1 MNVISD
7 SASGTGEVPEPGPT
21 GELVVQNGRMKGVR
35 RPLVTPLTLIGQA
48 HGCEVRLNVDGV
60 QPLHCAIAHGPQGYV
75 LRDLSSDRS
84 AQLNGNRVTN
94 QPLQDGD
101 LLSVGPFEFL
111 VAIPE
116 PLRSESLRRTVGN
129 LKAERDA
136 LRIQAAAVA
145 SQQAGL
151 TEEEIRLEQRR
162 NALERQE
169 EQLSAR
175 LDERQ
180 RQLRAEDDQI
190 RQERAAFE
198 QECQAEEQRQAQERA
213 ELARDRS
220 EQEMTKRQIV
230 AQRERLVDLRKRLKR
245 HWQKQW
251 SVQQTAMERREKA
264 QAASQAQL
272 VKASAHLEREQQ
284 KMTEARLRFN
294 GEMELGRRQLQE
306 EWQELGLAQQQWE
319 VTLNAEQ
326 AECERRLRSLA
337 EREQAVTRA
346 ERELQKEQTVWN
358 RQRAFLAMDI
368 DGLESRVRNQRQ
380 KLQEG
385 TRSQR
390 RGTSQEIF
398 QGSPPIPNLSI
409 PEKESVEPPDSP
421 PMLLGEAPELPS
433 THASAEIGGIELS
446 QRVKQ
451 IAGLVAD
458 QRSHLVEQWE
468 RLLRVQDDWERERT
482 VGLAELEEAGQRL
495 QQREQRLDDRAEQ
508 MRRLETVLEGRVTQL
523 QQRQESLSQLRCAL
537 EGSQARLQVQVT
549 TWEAEREEVLSSVRA
564 REEALATQL
573 FRAEE
578 HYRKRT
584 ARLKQH
590 AQALHTE
597 RKRSEEVRKQYVAQ
611 WRAAQKRHK
620 ALLTEQQAAARQTL
634 ALENFRMVCL
644 AQAEDTVAA
653 EKRLERLQRHGE
665 ALYAEEEQQLERQ
678 WQALQEEMDR
688 LDQRALFLADTE
700 EDLTRRTEALATQIT
715 VLENQQAAVTEAV
728 ARRQQ
733 EVEGYQVRYQ
743 LAEQQIHNL
752 RDEVERLALML
763 LEEVDAGLLPAASSQ
778 AA

>member
-7 SASGTGEVPEPGPT
+7 SVPGTGEVPEPGPT

-48 HGCEVRLNVDGV
+48 QGCEVRLNVEGV
-60 QPLHCAIAHGPQGYV
+60 QPLHCAIAHSPQGYV

-84 AQLNGNRVTN
+84 AQLNGHRVSI

-101 LLSVGPFEFL
+101 LLTVGPFEFL

-116 PLRSESLRRTVGN
+116 PMRSESLRRMAGN

-151 TEEEIRLEQRR
+151 TEEEIRLDQRR
-162 NALERQE
+162 GALERQE

-180 RQLRAEDDQI
+180 RQLRAEDDQL
-190 RQERAAFE
+190 RQERAAFA
-198 QECQAEEQRQAQERA
+198 QECEAEEQRQAQERA

-220 EQEMTKRQIV
+220 EQEKSQRQVV
-230 AQRERLVDLRKRLKR
+230 AQRGRLVELRKRLKR
-245 HWQKQW
+245 RWQKQW
-251 SVQQTAMERREKA
+251 SVQQAAMDRREKA
-264 QAASQAQL
+264 QAASQAHL
-272 VKASAHLEREQQ
+272 VKTSAHLEREQQ

-294 GEMELGRRQLQE
+294 GEMELGRRQLQA

-319 VTLNAEQ
+319 ATLNAEHV
-326 AECERRLRSLA
+326 ERERRLRALA
-337 EREQAVTRA
+337 EREQALARA
-346 ERELQKEQTVWN
+346 ERELQKEQAVWN
-358 RQRAFLAMDI
+358 RQRTVLAMDI

-380 KLQEG
+380 KLQEVSRAEG
-385 TRSQR
+385 
-390 RGTSQEIF
+390 RGASQEINP
-398 QGSPPIPNLSI
+398 GSPPIPNLTI

-421 PMLLGEAPELPS
+421 PMLMGEAPELPL
-433 THASAEIGGIELS
+433 TQAPTEIGGIELS
-446 QRVKQ
+446 EKVKQ

-458 QRSHLVEQWE
+458 QRWHLVEQWE

-482 VGLAELEEAGQRL
+482 VGLAELEEASQHL
-495 QQREQRLDDRAEQ
+495 QQREQRLDERAEQ
-508 MRRLETVLEGRVTQL
+508 MRRLEAVLEGRVTQL

-537 EGSQARLQVQVT
+537 EGSQARMQVQVT
-549 TWEAEREEVLSSVRA
+549 SWEAEREEVLSSVRA
-564 REEALATQL
+564 REEGLATQM

-578 HYRKRT
+578 LYRKRT

-590 AQALHTE
+590 AQALHTG
-597 RKRSEEVRKQYVAQ
+597 RKRCEEVRKQYVALWKATQ
-611 WRAAQKRHK
+611 QHQKG
-620 ALLTEQQAAARQTL
+620 LLTEQQAVARQTL
-634 ALENFRMVCL
+634 ALESCRMECL
-644 AQAEDTVAA
+644 AQAEDTVTA
-653 EKRLERLQRHGE
+653 EKRLERLQRNGE
-665 ALYAEEEQQLERQ
+665 ALHAEEEQQLEHQ
-678 WQALQEEMDR
+678 WQALQAEMDR
-688 LDQRALFLADTE
+688 LDKRARLLAETE
-700 EDLTRRTEALATQIT
+700 KDLAHRGEALAAQIT
-715 VLENQQAAVTEAV
+715 ALENQQAAVTEAA

-733 EVEGYQVRYQ
+733 EVESYQVRYQ
-743 LAEQQIHNL
+743 FAEQQIQNL